1 MWSSPS
7 CHPPLPSSQMA
18 YKPWLCAQFFPTSQ
32 QSCQKKIPC
41 HQYCLEVQQSCPF
54 ILPDNDDLIHGGSPS
69 FICTGEKHSPCLLT
83 LPVGSIDAV
92 FLYVWLCCVAFSLNE
107 NLQNEFIL
115 NKIWCIISWT
125 VFSYLVNVL
134 PSQNNSINDEVNS
147 KVFLKGVLV
156 TSRGSFVN
164 SRCQTDLE

>member
-1 MWSSPS
+1 MCRLLLYSLCLENKCVRTETEQVLPILKWMMNRHPITWSSPS

-69 FICTGEKHSPCLLT
+69 FICTGEKPSPCLYSCWQHRCCFSLH
-83 LPVGSIDAV
+83 
-92 FLYVWLCCVAFSLNE
+92 VWLYCVAFSLNE
-107 NLQNEFIL
+107 NIEN
-115 NKIWCIISWT
+115 
-125 VFSYLVNVL
+125 
-134 PSQNNSINDEVNS
+134 
-147 KVFLKGVLV
+147 
-156 TSRGSFVN
+156 
-164 SRCQTDLE
+164 